1 MGNGIMVESSLRL
14 KPWRTD
20 VREALAAS
28 QPVGWNR
35 EGPMGMSLDFRFTR
49 PKSHYTA
56 SGFLTK
62 RAPAAP
68 VGRNTGDID
77 KLIRAVMDAGTTI
90 AYNDDAQ
97 IVEVSATKV
106 FCLKEDQPGVSIC
119 IVKLLD

>member
-1 MGNGIMVESSLRL
+1 MIESSIRL

-28 QPVGWNR
+28 QPANWSR
-35 EGPMGMSLDFRFTR
+35 EGPMGMSLDFGFVR
-49 PKSHYTA
+49 PKSHYTT

-62 RAPAAP
+62 RAPMAP

-90 AYNDDAQ
+90 AYNDDSQ
-97 IVEVSATKV
+97 IIEVTATKA

-119 IVKLLD
+119 IVRLVT